1 MRLARLDMRL
11 DGEVLARAVL
21 GPDGHLLLVAGA
33 RLTPR
38 YIQRLQ
44 DRGVEGVYIAD
55 DLSADIVPDVA
66 LQRETRREAVLLIRE
81 AIARAE
87 AQDPRG
93 VPLRGLRDVLE
104 EILDQVWR
112 NQGLAVD
119 LGEVR
124 SNTPYAFSH
133 SLECAV
139 LALLLGESLGLTP
152 RRLRLLGTGVLL
164 QDIGMARYGD
174 LVARPGSLTPA
185 EFDRLKGHT
194 LEGYRFLRQDV
205 GLPVLTAHVALQHH
219 ERLDG
224 SGYPRGREGKAVH
237 LFGRIA
243 AVADV
248 YAALRAKRPFREAM
262 PATEAMRTLR
272 GMAGSQLDPE
282 VVRLLSERVAVY
294 GVGTPV
300 LLSSG
305 ELAVV
310 VAQGKAGP
318 GLPRVRV
325 IATPAL
331 RVCAPWELELGTDPD
346 KRAIRTV
353 LPDYP
358 ESILRQLR

>member
-1 MRLARLDMRL
+1 MRLARLEMHL

-38 YIQRLQ
+38 YIKRLR

-55 DLSADIVPDVA
+55 DLSVDIVPDVA
-66 LQRETRREAVLLIRE
+66 LQQETRSEAVALIRQ
-81 AIARAE
+81 AVARAE

-93 VPLRGLRDVLE
+93 VPLRGLRDVLD
-104 EILDQVWR
+104 EILGQVWR

-119 LGEVR
+119 LGAVR
-124 SNTPYAFSH
+124 SNTPFAFSH
-133 SLECAV
+133 SVECAV
-139 LALLLGESLGLTP
+139 LALLLGESLGLAP

-174 LVARPGSLTPA
+174 LVARPGSLTPE
-185 EFDRLKGHT
+185 EFERLKAHT
-194 LEGYRFLRQDV
+194 TEGFRFLRAEV

-224 SGYPRGREGKAVH
+224 SGYPRGRSGPQVH

-248 YAALRAKRPFREAM
+248 YAALRAQRPFRDAM
-262 PATEAMRTLR
+262 PAPEAMRTLR
-272 GMAGSQLDPE
+272 GMAGGQLDADL
-282 VVRLLSERVAVY
+282 VRRLSERVAVY
-294 GVGTPV
+294 GVGAPV

-305 ELAVV
+305 ELGVV
-310 VAQGKAGP
+310 VAQGKGGP
-318 GLPRVRV
+318 AHPRVRI
-325 IATPAL
+325 IATPEL
-331 RVCAPWELELGTDPD
+331 RVCPPWELDLGSDAD
-346 KRAIRTV
+346 KRFIRTV

-358 ESILRQLR
+358 EAILRQLR